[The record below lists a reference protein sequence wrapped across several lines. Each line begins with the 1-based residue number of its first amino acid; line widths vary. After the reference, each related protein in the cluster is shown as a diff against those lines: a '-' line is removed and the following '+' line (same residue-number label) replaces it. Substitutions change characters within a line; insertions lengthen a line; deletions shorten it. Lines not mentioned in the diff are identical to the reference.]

1 MSPDLVD
8 AHVHFWRQADLP
20 WLNGPTVPRIFGD
33 YEALRRDYPVGEYV
47 ADAVP
52 VGVRSAVYVQANWP
66 AERVIEEVEWL
77 ASQHEEHG
85 WPHAVIAS
93 ADMFDD
99 RVGAVIERQLER
111 SSLVRGER
119 VQLHWHADE
128 RLRFASAPDRMRDPV
143 FRRNVA
149 ALGELGLLFELQV
162 FPGQMADAAELVA
175 QTPGTTF
182 VLVHAGMLE
191 SMTAEHVEA
200 WQRGLELL
208 ARSPNVVVK
217 LSGQGTFVRRV
228 DEPLIRLVASTAIKL
243 FGARRC
249 LFGSNFP
256 IESLW
261 TDYETLV
268 DTWRA
273 ALDADVREDVFA
285 ATARRVYR
293 LPA

>member
-8 AHVHFWRQADLP
+8 AHVHFWRRTDLP
-20 WLNGPTVPRIFGD
+20 WLNGPMVPRIFGD

-66 AERVIEEVEWL
+66 AERVVDEVEWL
-77 ASQHEEHG
+77 QSQHEEHG

-99 RVGAVIERQLER
+99 RAGAVFERQLER

-149 ALGELGLLFELQV
+149 RLGELGLLFELQV
-162 FPGQMADAAELVA
+162 FPGQMAAAAELVA

-191 SMTAEHVEA
+191 SIAAEHVES
-200 WQRGLELL
+200 WHTGLELL
-208 ARSPNVVVK
+208 ARSPNIVVK
-217 LSGQGTFVRRV
+217 LSGQGTFIRRV
-228 DEPLIRLVASTAIKL
+228 DEALIRLVASTAIRL

-261 TDYETLV
+261 TDYATLV
-268 DTWRA
+268 HTWFD
-273 ALDADVREDVFA
+273 ALDADVRDDVLA